1 MERNSP
7 PGLGEQFLRG
17 NHLTMQRDSWSEEI
31 DPLRSNHGRDR
42 WSENEDNLQRENSH
56 TLDGE
61 SLLLDRDSLSEE
73 DDQPMKPIERDR
85 QSLPANG
92 DTVGFEFM
100 GRHHPVRSRYERERV
115 MAQDYDPPYEGDSLS
130 IENSSPR
137 GSNERACDPVKGYDR
152 LSVDRAHTMKD
163 FEKQIT
169 ELKKE
174 NFNLKLRIYFLEE
187 QVQRHC
193 DNSSEE
199 LHRMN
204 IELKVE
210 VESLKHEYQEKQN
223 LLIRASKAMESL
235 AGEHNVTIQQLKN
248 DHLKQLR
255 ELGEASRQKL
265 QLLEELKH
273 EKGEL
278 EKVCVLLDQERMQ
291 RFNAEERLLAVKEQ
305 YNKSMGIL
313 EERDWIIQCLNE
325 TLRSKDALITQLE
338 KQIHTMM
345 PSDTSNGNATKT
357 VSLLPESDLQEGRS
371 QSPALTCRDCLAT
384 KSSEEKEENANEWQ
398 KKVKEMGNVINELQQ
413 KVEASKAG
421 LANEEKNAVKRDK
434 AIQGLTLALKKKT
447 KENEKLLKEIENLNA
462 TLAEAR
468 EPGLRD
474 QSLRKDSDPDYKKLI
489 ITIQAQQ
496 DLCSRLHEY
505 ERESGSLQ
513 KELDAIVM
521 LRKWLE
527 RDIQSNQDL
536 RKILE
541 AQIMAKYRESDTM
554 SFPGDQTSYLSI
566 CLDHLDENN
575 MMEAVNRALVKAS
588 ETQTVLKDSS
598 LTEESLN
605 NSQNSKL
612 ELSVIEDAKDE
623 SATAVATHPKHEFTE
638 PSQST
643 VSSSTQTTLKYY
655 ADQAILVDGFAL
667 GKESSESIKNRDE
680 EILSNAESLRFT
692 SDVHK
697 RHNDKQQK
705 CFSNNLTKSR
715 IPVLLKSPLRKWI
728 KREAFLTSRENDHL
742 CLEKEL
748 QEENNRLLE
757 ELACAKLEIGAL
769 KSNKG
774 TPQGWDDSD
783 SAGIEPLIPIL
794 QDRQIG
800 GLSGLNQHVCL
811 EKELQEENRKLLEQ
825 LECAKLDIKALQS
838 YKEKP
843 KGWDDSDKPEPSG
856 SILEGDLQAER
867 LSGLKEHVCLEKEL
881 KGENHKLLEQ
891 LASAK
896 LEITAF
902 KSHKEKPKG
911 TLQTWDDSDNAG
923 NEPTRQS
930 LQGELQAERL
940 SGLNEHVC
948 LEKELKE
955 ENHKLLE
962 QLECAKLEIKAL
974 KSNKEIPTQGWDE
987 SNHPGNES
995 WRPILQGD
1003 LQAERLGGL
1012 NEHAFLERDLQEENR
1027 RLLEQLNCA
1036 KLEIKALKLNQEK
1049 GWDNSDNK
1057 PSRHILQEDLQ
1068 AERLSG
1074 LNQHV
1079 CLEKELQEEN
1089 RKLLE
1094 QLECAKLDI
1103 KALQSYKEKPKGW
1116 DYFDNAGNEPS
1127 RLILQGDLQAERL
1140 SGLNEHVCL
1149 EKELKEENRKLL
1161 EQLASAKLEIK
1172 AFKSHKE
1179 KPKGTPQ
1186 GWDNSENEP
1195 SRQNSQEDL
1204 QAERLS
1210 GLNQHV
1216 CLEKELQ
1223 EENSRLLEQLESA
1236 KLEIKA
1242 LKLSKEK
1249 VWDNSDNAWNEPSR
1263 LIIRGDP
1270 QAGRLSGL
1278 NEHVCLE
1285 KELQEENCK
1294 LLELASAKL
1303 ETGALKAN
1311 QESPKGWDDSGN
1323 AWNDPSRPILQR
1335 DLQAAGRLSG
1345 LNEHVY
1351 REKELQEENHKLLE
1365 ELACAKLEIRAL
1377 NSNKGWDD
1385 SDHAGNEP
1393 SRLILQ
1399 GDLQAER
1406 LSGLSGQLKY
1416 AQIEMGKLQPVEN
1429 VVKSTEFACKL
1440 EKAEKEQMDSLQQTF
1455 HKELQLRNDKSA
1467 LDDNHPLNVSEITN
1481 NNSAL
1486 DNANIAERDLS
1497 AQSLHKELQL
1507 ENLRLAEQLKSA
1519 QMDIEKLQSREV
1531 HLQNKNA
1538 LSDLDSAYEKEDVA
1552 IRTLIKELQ
1561 LENQR
1566 LVEQLKCA
1574 QVEIETLRE
1583 EKASEDN
1590 SFRLDNVDTEDRDSE
1605 HSFIDKTITNT
1616 IGLSE
1621 IHNGNPDFE
1630 LQVNSHNFTCQNI
1643 AGLCCHRERF
1653 CIECANNQ
1661 ETLVFQSSSFKKV
1674 STIQKECKLLTVSQ
1688 SHRPFEDT
1696 SLSKYDLLVQ
1706 SQARELSH
1714 HRQRIKE
1721 SHNLSVVCSKN
1732 FINVIKAFEDLILT
1746 ASLDSNIALGFQ
1758 EQLAQTV
1765 EWLKELEYK
1774 LSDAYYGEDDA
1785 NSDHSADSLLYTP
1798 SRLVPGHKMWAD
1810 KHGCHVLGLVEDYN
1824 ALRKQILEAKT
1835 VLEETEAFLDHGVQT
1850 AVLNMTDHFG
1860 NIFFE
1865 KFNRTKQ
1872 SLEEASCLLKLLWRV
1887 SLPMKT
1893 HSSYNIRQVEETNLE
1908 MTQLRKRVLEQDKLL
1923 SGMVKRVYSE
1933 NQMKEDI
1940 EKLILNQLA
1949 MTHKI
1954 LKRAKGN
1961 LAVQVVDKQ

>member
-1 MERNSP
+1 MENNSP
-7 PGLGEQFLRG
+7 HGLGEQFLRG
-17 NHLTMQRDSWSEEI
+17 SHLTMQRDSWSEEI
-31 DPLRSNHGRDR
+31 DPLRSDAGRNR
-42 WSENEDNLQRENSH
+42 WSENEDNLQSEIPH
-56 TLDGE
+56 TLEGE
-61 SLLLDRDSLSEE
+61 NLLLDRDSLSEE
-73 DDQPMKPIERDR
+73 EDQPMKPIERDR
-85 QSLPANG
+85 QSIPAIA

-115 MAQDYDPPYEGDSLS
+115 VAQDYDPPYEGDSLS
-130 IENSSPR
+130 IENSPR
-137 GSNERACDPVKGYDR
+137 GGYERAYEPGKGCDR
-152 LSVDRAHTMKD
+152 LAVDRAHTMKD

-248 DHLKQLR
+248 DHLKQLQD
-255 ELGEASRQKL
+255 LGEASRQKL

-273 EKGEL
+273 EKAEL

-345 PSDTSNGNATKT
+345 PSDASNGNATKT
-357 VSLLPESDLQEGRS
+357 VTLLPESDLQEGRS
-371 QSPALTCRDCLAT
+371 QSPGLTCRDCLAT
-384 KSSEEKEENANEWQ
+384 KSSDEKEENANEWQ
-398 KKVKEMGNVINELQQ
+398 KKVKEMGNIISELQQ
-413 KVEASKAG
+413 KVEESKAG
-421 LANEEKNAVKRDK
+421 LANEERNAVKRDK

-462 TLAEAR
+462 TLAGSRVPA
-468 EPGLRD
+468 LRD

-527 RDIQSNQDL
+527 RDIQSNQEL

-554 SFPGDQTSYLSI
+554 SFLGDQTTYLSI

-588 ETQTVLKDSS
+588 ETQTVLKNSS

-605 NSQNSKL
+605 KSQDSNL
-612 ELSVIEDAKDE
+612 ELSVIEKDAKDE
-623 SATAVATHPKHEFTE
+623 SAAAVATHPKHEFTE

-655 ADQAILVDGFAL
+655 ADQAILVDGFAF
-667 GKESSESIKNRDE
+667 GKETSESIKNRDE
-680 EILSNAESLRFT
+680 EILSNAESSRFT

-697 RHNDKQQK
+697 SHNDKQQK

-715 IPVLLKSPLRKWI
+715 IPVLLKSPLRKRI
-728 KREAFLTSRENDHL
+728 KTETFLTSRENDHV

-783 SAGIEPLIPIL
+783 SAGIEPLRPIL
-794 QDRQIG
+794 QDLQAGR
-800 GLSGLNQHVCL
+800 LSGLNEHVCL
-811 EKELQEENRKLLEQ
+811 EKELQEENSKLLEQ

-838 YKEKP
+838 YKEKS
-843 KGWDDSDKPEPSG
+843 KVWDYFDNAGNEPSRL
-856 SILEGDLQAER
+856 ILQGDLHAEG
-867 LSGLKEHVCLEKEL
+867 LSGINEHVCLENEL
-881 KGENHKLLEQ
+881 KEENHILLEQ

-896 LEITAF
+896 LEIKAF
-902 KSHKEKPKG
+902 NSHKEKPKG
-911 TLQTWDDSDNAG
+911 TPQGHDDSDNAG

-962 QLECAKLEIKAL
+962 QLACAKLEIKAL

-987 SNHPGNES
+987 SNHAGNES

-1003 LQAERLGGL
+1003 LQAERLSGL
-1012 NEHAFLERDLQEENR
+1012 NEHAFLEKELQEENS
-1027 RLLEQLNCA
+1027 RLLEQLSCA

-1049 GWDNSDNK
+1049 GWDNSQNE
-1057 PSRHILQEDLQ
+1057 PSRQILQEDLQ

-1074 LNQHV
+1074 LNQH
-1079 CLEKELQEEN
+1079 
-1089 RKLLE
+1089 
-1094 QLECAKLDI
+1094 I
-1103 KALQSYKEKPKGW
+1103 
-1116 DYFDNAGNEPS
+1116 
-1127 RLILQGDLQAERL
+1127 
-1140 SGLNEHVCL
+1140 
-1149 EKELKEENRKLL
+1149 
-1161 EQLASAKLEIK
+1161 
-1172 AFKSHKE
+1172 
-1179 KPKGTPQ
+1179 
-1186 GWDNSENEP
+1186 
-1195 SRQNSQEDL
+1195 
-1204 QAERLS
+1204 
-1210 GLNQHV
+1210 

-1249 VWDNSDNAWNEPSR
+1249 GWDNSDNAWNEPSR
-1263 LIIRGDP
+1263 LILQGDP

-1285 KELQEENCK
+1285 RELQEENRK
-1294 LLELASAKL
+1294 LLEELACAKL
-1303 ETGALKAN
+1303 EIGALKSN
-1311 QESPKGWDDSGN
+1311 METPKGRDDSDN
-1323 AWNDPSRPILQR
+1323 AWNDPTRLILQG
-1335 DLQAAGRLSG
+1335 DLQTERLSG
-1345 LNEHVY
+1345 LNEHVCLD
-1351 REKELQEENHKLLE
+1351 KELQEENHKLLE

-1377 NSNKGWDD
+1377 KSNKCWDN
-1385 SDHAGNEP
+1385 SDQAGNEP
-1393 SRLILQ
+1393 SRLNLQ
-1399 GDLQAER
+1399 GNLQAER

-1416 AQIEMGKLQPVEN
+1416 SQIEVGKLQTVEN
-1429 VVKSTEFACKL
+1429 AIKGTEFACKL
-1440 EKAEKEQMDSLQQTF
+1440 EKAEKEKMDFFQQGF
-1455 HKELQLRNDKSA
+1455 HKELQLINDKSA
-1467 LDDNHPLNVSEITN
+1467 LDYNHSSNVSEITN
-1481 NNSAL
+1481 NSAL
-1486 DNANIAERDLS
+1486 DNADIAERDLS
-1497 AQSLHKELQL
+1497 AQSLYNELQL

-1519 QMDIEKLQSREV
+1519 QMDIERLQSREV

-1538 LSDLDSAYEKEDVA
+1538 QSGLDCGYKEEDVA
-1552 IRTLIKELQ
+1552 VRTLIKELQ
-1561 LENQR
+1561 MENQR
-1566 LVEQLKCA
+1566 LVEQFKCA
-1574 QVEIETLRE
+1574 QVEIEMLRE
-1583 EKASEDN
+1583 EKASVDN
-1590 SFRLDNVDTEDRDSE
+1590 SFRLDNVDAEDRDSE

-1616 IGLSE
+1616 INLSE

-1630 LQVNSHNFTCQNI
+1630 LQVNSHNFTCQNF
-1643 AGLCCHRERF
+1643 AGLCCHHEQF

-1661 ETLVFQSSSFKKV
+1661 ETLIFQSSSFKKV

-1714 HRQRIKE
+1714 QRQRIKE

-1850 AVLNMTDHFG
+1850 AVLNMTEHFG

-1887 SLPMKT
+1887 SLPMQT

-1940 EKLILNQLA
+1940 EKVILNQLA